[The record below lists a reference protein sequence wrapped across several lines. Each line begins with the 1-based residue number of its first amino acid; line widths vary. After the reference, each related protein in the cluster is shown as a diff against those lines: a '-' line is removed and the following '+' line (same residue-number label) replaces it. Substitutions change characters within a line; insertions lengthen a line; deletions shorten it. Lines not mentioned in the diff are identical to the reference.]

1 MHDKGA
7 LFPKRKDFFDAS
19 AGVER
24 FLLVAERYGA
34 ATVLWLG
41 AGERFV
47 PSEFQARCVDD
58 ELRNAVFYKIIHGV
72 LDKRFLE
79 DRHEGFREDETQGSQ
94 ASAETG
100 SEDECLHGEKN
111 SYQRCGR
118 LKETAQMP
126 MAAFATACMVIA
138 GVMRLVLITKMYV
151 SEPYIKA
158 PAQSAGA

>member
-1 MHDKGA
+1 MHDKGT

-79 DRHEGFREDETQGSQ
+79 DRHEGFREDEAQGSQ

-100 SEDECLHGEKN
+100 SEDECLHGEKQLPEVWKIEGN
-111 SYQRCGR
+111 GTNAHGGIRDGVHGDSRCD
-118 LKETAQMP
+118 
-126 MAAFATACMVIA
+126 AF
-138 GVMRLVLITKMYV
+138 GLNY
-151 SEPYIKA
+151 
-158 PAQSAGA
+158 